1 MHMRGWVRI
10 LALTLSILCL
20 LGTPALAEH
29 AAQVSEAYIPL
40 YADASLSNWIGVIH
54 QGAYLT
60 VRGEQNGVAAVTYYG
75 QSGYT
80 PASGLSAVSGEAED
94 AVVAVNTRLYQLPST
109 TSAYRSLAAGV
120 SVRLL
125 AVNDGC
131 AMVDVDGTIGFTF
144 RSHLRTASDL
154 GSSAPTEDNNVVYDT
169 FTATVNVQNAYVY
182 ASPST
187 ASASM
192 RVLYGREL
200 TVVAY
205 DDTWARVYNGSFYG
219 YILRSALT
227 TETVAT
233 PTPAPTEDN
242 TVVYDTFTATVNAQ
256 NAYVYA
262 SPSTASASMRVL
274 YGREL
279 TVVAYDDT
287 WARVYNGS
295 FYGYILR
302 SALTTETVATPTPA
316 PTEDNNVVYDTF
328 TATVNAQ
335 NAYVYASPSTASA
348 SMRVLYGRELTVVA
362 YDDTWARVYN
372 GSFYGYILRSAL
384 TTETVATP
392 TPAPT
397 EDNNVVYDT
406 FTATVNA
413 QNAYVYASPST
424 ASASM
429 RVLYGRELTVVA
441 YDDTWARVYNGSFY
455 GYILRSALTTETVAT
470 PIPTP
475 TPTPVP
481 TPTPTPSGDSSFEQA
496 VESGNY
502 SNEELTFLYLTQEA
516 GLNTAAACGVLANIK
531 AESSFRPTA
540 LSSGGGSYGI
550 CQWTG
555 SRRTRLQNYCE
566 NRGLDYTTL
575 SAQLQFLE
583 YELENY
589 YPKVMNYLRAVD
601 NTAQGAYDA
610 GYYFCYHF
618 EAPSNRASRSVT
630 RGNSARDTYW
640 PKYA

>member
-154 GSSAPTEDNNVVYDT
+154 GSSATTEDNNVVYDT
-169 FTATVNVQNAYVY
+169 FTATVNV
-182 ASPST
+182 
-187 ASASM
+187 
-192 RVLYGREL
+192 
-200 TVVAY
+200 
-205 DDTWARVYNGSFYG
+205 
-219 YILRSALT
+219 
-227 TETVAT
+227 
-233 PTPAPTEDN
+233 
-242 TVVYDTFTATVNAQ
+242 
-256 NAYVYA
+256 
-262 SPSTASASMRVL
+262 
-274 YGREL
+274 
-279 TVVAYDDT
+279 
-287 WARVYNGS
+287 
-295 FYGYILR
+295 
-302 SALTTETVATPTPA
+302 
-316 PTEDNNVVYDTF
+316 
-328 TATVNAQ
+328 
-335 NAYVYASPSTASA
+335 
-348 SMRVLYGRELTVVA
+348 
-362 YDDTWARVYN
+362 
-372 GSFYGYILRSAL
+372 
-384 TTETVATP
+384 
-392 TPAPT
+392 
-397 EDNNVVYDT
+397 
-406 FTATVNA
+406 